1 MQFAKF
7 LELILQKETV
17 LKCLLLATVNT
28 EMFWNIYVAG
38 GDCFHISSVFY
49 LIRLPLGS
57 A

>member
-38 GDCFHISSVFY
+38 EDCFHISSVFY